1 MSPYLGNFEG
11 ELNGDPQ
18 VGATSSGDDATASI
32 SADVL
37 TQGDWNV
44 DPALTGTF
52 GKKPTAGGTVNLAL
66 SATTLAF
73 DSAVHTSY
81 GDLWSGSN
89 SVSPVIVGPG
99 QTLTLYA
106 TISPT
111 EAGAVEG
118 TLFLDTATDISPFG
132 QPIPVGDQVAAIP
145 YAYTAK

>member
-18 VGATSSGDDATASI
+18 VGATSTGDDATSSI

-37 TQGDWNV
+37 TPGDWNV

-52 GKKPTAGGTVNLAL
+52 KSKGSPGGTVNLEMI
-66 SATTLAF
+66 ATTLEF
-73 DSAVHTSY
+73 DGAVHTTY
-81 GDLWSGSN
+81 GDLWAGNN

-106 TISPT
+106 TIAPT
-111 EAGAVEG
+111 AAGVVEG

-145 YAYTAK
+145 YAYTAT